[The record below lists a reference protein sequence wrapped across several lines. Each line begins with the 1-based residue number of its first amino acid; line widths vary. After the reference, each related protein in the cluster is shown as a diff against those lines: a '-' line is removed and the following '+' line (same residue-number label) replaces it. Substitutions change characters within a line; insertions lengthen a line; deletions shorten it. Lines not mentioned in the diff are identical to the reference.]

1 MKTMTLLSSLAFA
14 VMALTACGG
23 SGTETS
29 SSSLDDS
36 GSVVF
41 DNVAITYG
49 NPITGADG
57 IAMRQLVSRF
67 NEEYEG
73 RINVTETFMSE
84 TEYYESLLLTI
95 PMKRAFDIA
104 LVHSYKI
111 ASFANKNLIVPLQ
124 NVIDTADIDI
134 QQSDYIESVYDSMY
148 FEDSLYGIP
157 LDIHTIV
164 LYYNKDLLSARS
176 LDVPTNRGELI
187 AAAQAMPNNSTG
199 GWGLPLATAWP
210 SEYIFTTALYQ
221 NGGLEIDAE
230 DNPAYN
236 TAEGATALQMV
247 TDLIH
252 TYHVSPTNVSV
263 DSDLM
268 LFNQG
273 KAMFH
278 INGDWML
285 NSVIESGVNFGVT
298 TLSKMFTTNYETAYA
313 DDIASRSHCF
323 VLPDGRN
330 DAIKQQAAL
339 VFAKYVTENASLWAD
354 RGGHVPASNIARAT
368 DEYLA
373 LEHHANYGDVDHFR
387 LNATSPYYYE
397 AFAPVFSR
405 VSTALATSTYDA
417 MTLLNAA
424 AAEGVQLVAEAKQS

>member
-1 MKTMTLLSSLAFA
+1 MKKFAIVSLFGLAVMTLA
-14 VMALTACGG
+14 ACG
-23 SGTETS
+23 TS
-29 SSSLDDS
+29 SEAESLSLDES
-36 GSVVF
+36 GNVVF

-57 IAMRQLVSRF
+57 TAMRQLVNRF

-73 RINVTETFMSE
+73 QIQVTETFMTE

-104 LVHSYKI
+104 LVHSYKV

-124 NVIDTADIDI
+124 GIIDTADINI
-134 QQSDYIESVYDSMY
+134 QREDYIESVYDSMY
-148 FEDSLYGIP
+148 FDETLYGIP
-157 LDIHTIV
+157 LDIHTVV
-164 LYYNKDLLSARS
+164 LYYNQDLLDARS
-176 LDVPTNRGELI
+176 LTVPTNRAELI

-199 GWGLPLATAWP
+199 GWGLPLATTWP
-210 SEYIFTTALYQ
+210 SEYIYTTALYQ
-221 NGGLEIDAE
+221 NGGLEIDE
-230 DNPAYN
+230 NDNPAYAT
-236 TAEGATALQMV
+236 TAGATALQMV
-247 TDLIH
+247 SDIIH
-252 TYHVSPTNVSV
+252 TYHISPTNVSV

-285 NSVIESGVNFGVT
+285 NSVVESGVNFGVAP
-298 TLSKMFTTNYETAYA
+298 LSKMFTTDNETAYA
-313 DDIASRSHCF
+313 DDVASRSHCF

-339 VFAKYVTENASLWAD
+339 VFAKYITENASLWAAQ
-354 RGGHVPASNIARAT
+354 GGHVPASNIARAT
-368 DEYLA
+368 TEYLE
-373 LEHHANYGDVDHFR
+373 LPYHQTYGNVDNFR

-397 AFAPVFSR
+397 AFSPVFSR
-405 VSTALATSTYDA
+405 VSTALTTPDYDA
-417 MTLLNAA
+417 MALLNEA
-424 AAEGVQLVAEAKQS
+424 AAEGIQLVAEAKLS